1 LARLSVT
8 IVCYGPDHEE
18 RRQAAFCG
26 LQLLGRLDL
35 MLGAKETIGEGR
47 LPHISLSARVTPNV
61 TLVRHILS
69 HWEAIKAALGERF
82 WDSICGIGED
92 RVSLWAKLALLADE
106 YSAPRAE
113 ALRFARE
120 EARSAVPGTF
130 LDFLGRVQPR
140 TLLLRDHCM
149 RSLLLN
155 APYWWKDP
163 DKAAELLGRDFQ
175 DDSETRE
182 TIRAELARHYPTLG
196 LRAVWALCEIWPK
209 SPDLLMNTRQFARN
223 IGRRPIGWCAT
234 RPK

>member
-1 LARLSVT
+1 MSNSSDLGWCVYEAGSRATACACLRRDVFRRAGCREIRLSGST
-8 IVCYGPDHEE
+8 
-18 RRQAAFCG
+18 R
-26 LQLLGRLDL
+26 
-35 MLGAKETIGEGR
+35 GEWVAR
-47 LPHISLSARVTPNV
+47 KCRPLSYST
-61 TLVRHILS
+61 
-69 HWEAIKAALGERF
+69 
-82 WDSICGIGED
+82 ED

-140 TLLLRDHCM
+140 TLRLRDHCM